1 MTIKVGDTVVMA
13 RSVIKRLNHSEYAK
27 TFKGEV
33 VAVFG
38 NTCDVKT
45 VKGLRSMPCVNLA
58 PIREVYDRRT
68 DRKSI
73 MILDIN

>member
-38 NTCDVKT
+38 NTCDVET
-45 VKGLRSMPCVNLA
+45 VDGLRSMPCVNLA
-58 PIREVYDRRT
+58 PIREIYDWRT
-68 DRKSI
+68 ERTTK
-73 MILDIN
+73 MILDLS